1 MYIKILD
8 LLNLHNLKIQ
18 LPSYL
23 YDIDISSVFKEASLV
38 CKENIYEFT
47 KDNAVLTI
55 NPDNVDE
62 LIKIIYYSD
71 YGRNTKI
78 VYTEDQELR
87 YN

>member
-1 MYIKILD
+1 MYIAILD

-23 YDIDISSVFKEASLV
+23 YDIDISSIFKEASLV
-38 CKENIYEFT
+38 CKDGIYEFT

-62 LIKIIYYSD
+62 LIKIVYYSD
-71 YGRNTKI
+71 NDRNTKI
-78 VYTEDQELR
+78 VYTKDQELR